1 MMHLQMNHFDRNLSR
16 VEIKHESL
24 RFSYIESPEFGQ
36 WNGTE
41 NCFANTKVH
50 K

>member
-1 MMHLQMNHFDRNLSR
+1 MNVFDKLMNLFMMHLQMNHFDRNLSR

-36 WNGTE
+36 WNGT
-41 NCFANTKVH
+41 
-50 K
+50 